1 MNFERPG
8 QVICNDAYLEL
19 LIILLSRRTGHF
31 KNALPKLLRRETS
44 IFDII
49 AILAKF
55 FPSSELLISF
65 KQLETMLY
73 GSLTPLIFYGF
84 RTHQTRALA
93 TLQRYLDLTSD
104 I

>member
-1 MNFERPG
+1 
-8 QVICNDAYLEL
+8 
-19 LIILLSRRTGHF
+19 
-31 KNALPKLLRRETS
+31 
-44 IFDII
+44 
-49 AILAKF
+49 
-55 FPSSELLISF
+55 
-65 KQLETMLY
+65 MLY